1 MSRQKMLAG
10 ATIGLGALMSA
21 IIAVPVT
28 ITVLAPSFKTI
39 KEYPVDIGPTTLY
52 PKVGQGQIP
61 WHAVTFENR
70 PDDTTG
76 LSRRLVYVRN
86 DGDDKF
92 TAIANTCMHLG
103 CPVQA
108 NATGFACPCHGGQ
121 YDSQGRRIA
130 GPPVRPLNRYETTV
144 DDKGHL
150 ILGQLYAMDD
160 QPQPASAQ
168 GPRAAGHRAALVP
181 LPACPAGLG
190 AAADASHTP
199 DRQGTGRRCTARVG
213 RGALRFRRPGRVV
226 PVPQGAGRHVLAAD
240 ARLVA
245 ADGLPRCRRRRA

>member
-1 MSRQKMLAG
+1 MADNPAENHEQGATLGEAAAAAAHPGSAQAAMSRQKMLSG

-28 ITVLAPSFKTI
+28 IEVLAPSFKTI

-52 PKVGQGQIP
+52 PKVGTGQIP

-86 DGDDKF
+86 DGNDKF

-130 GPPVRPLNRYETTV
+130 GPPVRPLNRYDTSV
-144 DDKGHL
+144 NDKGHL
-150 ILGQLYAMDD
+150 ILGRLNAMDENLNPHQLKGPG
-160 QPQPASAQ
+160 QPVTGLLSYLYPPA
-168 GPRAAGHRAALVP
+168 
-181 LPACPAGLG
+181 
-190 AAADASHTP
+190 
-199 DRQGTGRRCTARVG
+199 
-213 RGALRFRRPGRVV
+213 
-226 PVPQGAGRHVLAAD
+226 PQA
-240 ARLVA
+240 
-245 ADGLPRCRRRRA
+245 

>member
-1 MSRQKMLAG
+1 MADTPAENQEHGVTPGEAAAAGANPGSPQAAMSRQKMLAG

-160 QPQPASAQ
+160 QLNRHQLKGPGQPVTGLLSYLY
-168 GPRAAGHRAALVP
+168 P
-181 LPACPAGLG
+181 PA
-190 AAADASHTP
+190 
-199 DRQGTGRRCTARVG
+199 
-213 RGALRFRRPGRVV
+213 
-226 PVPQGAGRHVLAAD
+226 PQG
-240 ARLVA
+240 
-245 ADGLPRCRRRRA
+245 